1 MTFKTWDFRGIFK
14 EDFEGDLEGDLEYQ
28 ILCDNDWLGVIK
40 TLNENENEVFTP
52 IYCFFM
58 EE

>member
-1 MTFKTWDFRGIFK
+1 MSSH
-14 EDFEGDLEGDLEYQ
+14 FEFFIYQ

-52 IYCFFM
+52 IYCFLWRNNSIIQMQNSRHFPI
-58 EE
+58 

>member
-1 MTFKTWDFRGIFK
+1 MRMSSH
-14 EDFEGDLEGDLEYQ
+14 FEFFIYQ

-52 IYCFFM
+52 IYYFFM